1 MIDEALT
8 ERELGTKPYA
18 DTDRRVKNRYRML
31 DYVVVRCDVCNAVYG
46 KDGRVLFAW
55 AFQRRQQNGGR
66 DLCKACWLDHRN
78 PLRNFHNAKS
88 AFLNIVS
95 SNRGKVPPRT
105 RLPYD
110 LINAINCYHG
120 GYAVFRDRCGLP
132 SSVKPRYWW
141 KNWDNLKTELLPI
154 CEELGF
160 FPPDQYLLD
169 IKANSLRSAFKY
181 FGGAK
186 TIAERLGF
194 KLSTGYEADD
204 GHFVFSYYE
213 FAVDNLLFYHG
224 VPHQPHPTICE
235 GDKRRGDF
243 RVGDTIIEV
252 AGYAR
257 GTRARTRQ
265 YHKRLREKECLYAR
279 LKIPVVVI
287 HKQDFNDID
296 VVINKLEPLVARYG
310 DETKQVDI
318 LNAIRPVSW
327 WADWDNV
334 ARLLEEA
341 IEELGHFPVARELE
355 ETGRSCV
362 VHYIM
367 KLHGGLAQARRRMGA
382 RVNQETPGFFA
393 EWANVCNT
401 FLPICEQLGYFP
413 SPNQIRSREYGTTDC
428 VTVLYKYWG
437 SIPAVAAKLGYPTRG
452 QFMRTRKDRE
462 SCLSD

>member
-8 ERELGTKPYA
+8 ESELGTKPYA
-18 DTDRRVKNRYRML
+18 GTDRRVKNRYRML

-46 KDGRVLFAW
+46 KDGRVLLMW
-55 AFQRRQQNGGR
+55 VLQRRKQNGGR
-66 DLCKACWLDHRN
+66 DLCTSCWRDERN
-78 PLRNFHNAKS
+78 PLRHFDNAKA
-88 AFLNIVS
+88 AFLILVRKND
-95 SNRGKVPPRT
+95 GKVPPRS

-110 LINAINCYHG
+110 LINAINSYYG
-120 GYAVFRDRCGLP
+120 GYAAFRDRCGLP
-132 SSVKPRYWW
+132 STMKPRHWW
-141 KNWDNLKTELLPI
+141 KDWANLKAELLPI
-154 CEELGF
+154 CEELGI

-169 IKANSLRSAFKY
+169 IKATSLRSALKY

-186 TIAERLGF
+186 KIAKRLGF
-194 KLSTGYEADD
+194 KLGTGYEADD

-213 FAVDNLLFYHG
+213 FAVDNLLFYHR
-224 VPHQPHPTICE
+224 VPHQPHPTICD

-257 GTRARTRQ
+257 GTKTRSRQ
-265 YHKRLREKECLYAR
+265 YHKRLREKEALYAS
-279 LKIPVVVI
+279 LGIPVIVVY
-287 HKQDFNDID
+287 KEDFDDID
-296 VVINKLEPLVARYG
+296 VVVKKLEPLIRQYG
-310 DETKQVDI
+310 DKTRQVDI
-318 LNAIRPVSW
+318 ENALRPVSW

-334 ARLLEEA
+334 AKLLEEA
-341 IEELGHFPVARELE
+341 IKELGHFPVARELE
-355 ETGRSCV
+355 KTGRSCV

-382 RVNQETPGFFA
+382 RVNQEAPGFFA
-393 EWANVCNT
+393 EWENVRKT

-413 SPNQIRSREYGTTDC
+413 SPNQIRSRRFGTTDC

-437 SIPAVAAKLGYPTRG
+437 SIPAVAAKLGYPTQG

-462 SCLSD
+462 PCLFD